1 VLQSLITI
9 LQSKNKRQEV
19 STFDSNPAPDAF
31 LDLNISKI
39 WSLTLNSLRTVQ
51 LEELVEAKIL
61 EQLIQAF
68 LLSSEKIKQTTYL
81 QIIQITKQ
89 IAEQKKH
96 GKFLSN
102 LLITTIPNID
112 ATLREDSVVYAIC
125 QGWLDTLILSGC
137 TGQLGD
143 FQGDKSK
150 GVHY

>member
-1 VLQSLITI
+1 
-9 LQSKNKRQEV
+9 
-19 STFDSNPAPDAF
+19 
-31 LDLNISKI
+31 
-39 WSLTLNSLRTVQ
+39 VQ

-112 ATLREDSVVYAIC
+112 ASLREDSVVYAIC

-137 TGQLGD
+137 TG
-143 FQGDKSK
+143 
-150 GVHY
+150 